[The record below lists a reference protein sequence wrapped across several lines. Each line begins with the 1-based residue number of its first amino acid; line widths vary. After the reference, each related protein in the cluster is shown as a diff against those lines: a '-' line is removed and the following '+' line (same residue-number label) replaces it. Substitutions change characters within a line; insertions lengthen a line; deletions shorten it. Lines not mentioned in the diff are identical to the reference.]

1 MNWAWPTILF
11 TQTISTVLF
20 GRMSDLIGRRYI
32 FLFGNLVAF
41 VGFLAGGRVK
51 EPATATGLSALI
63 GIGTGVQIL
72 APFLNLAELV
82 PIRHRFVMSGACM
95 SCFAPL
101 LAMSPAIAE
110 AFYKN
115 TGDTWRWCYSFNAIL
130 SFVALVLAA
139 LFYFPPTFGQLHEG
153 LPVIDEL
160 KKKDWVGLVALT
172 TFISTLQFVLMWG
185 IIIYPWSSA
194 QTIAV
199 TTISGAGLVLFVG

>member
-1 MNWAWPTILF
+1 MHSISKTANLLPT
-11 TQTISTVLF
+11 
-20 GRMSDLIGRRYI
+20 
-32 FLFGNLVAF
+32 
-41 VGFLAGGRVK
+41 
-51 EPATATGLSALI
+51 
-63 GIGTGVQIL
+63 
-72 APFLNLAELV
+72 
-82 PIRHRFVMSGACM
+82 
-95 SCFAPL
+95 
-101 LAMSPAIAE
+101 AE

-185 IIIYPWSSA
+185 IIIYRSSYP
-194 QTIAV
+194 IY
-199 TTISGAGLVLFVG
+199 LR

>member
-1 MNWAWPTILF
+1 MLMKNKNQSHAYLPSTRPCWRHFLIGMVTKEIPQLLLVSLRSLEQPLQPETLIVNLLPGRSPAMNWAWPTILF

-63 GIGTGVQIL
+63 GIGTSVQIL

-82 PIRHRFVMSGACM
+82 PIRHRFVVSGACM

-101 LAMSPAIAE
+101 LAMSPAIGE
-110 AFYKN
+110 LRP
-115 TGDTWRWCYSFNAIL
+115 GPRLCIL
-130 SFVALVLAA
+130 
-139 LFYFPPTFGQLHEG
+139 
-153 LPVIDEL
+153 
-160 KKKDWVGLVALT
+160 
-172 TFISTLQFVLMWG
+172 
-185 IIIYPWSSA
+185 
-194 QTIAV
+194 
-199 TTISGAGLVLFVG
+199 